1 MRFRVITKDFSQ
13 TFDRWTDALETA
25 NGLKPQ
31 CKSLLHD
38 VRIFDGE
45 NLVWLYSRSHR
56 YPMYIGA
63 GTYDRLVALFVQ
75 EATEAEDVTEAV
87 EQP

>member
-1 MRFRVITKDFSQ
+1 MRFRVTTNDFSQ
-13 TFDRWTDALETA
+13 TFDRWTDALDTA

-38 VRIFDGE
+38 VRIFDGAD
-45 NLVWLYSRSHR
+45 LVWLYSRSHR

-63 GTYDRLVALFVQ
+63 GTYDRLVAMFVQ
-75 EATEAEDVTEAV
+75 EATEAM
-87 EQP
+87 EQT

>member
-1 MRFRVITKDFSQ
+1 MRFRVTTKDFSQ
-13 TFDRWTDALETA
+13 TCDRWTDALDTA

-38 VRIFDGE
+38 VRIFDGAD
-45 NLVWLYSRSHR
+45 LVWLYSRSHR

-75 EATEAEDVTEAV
+75 EATEEV
-87 EQP
+87 EQA